1 MKRGRR
7 THVWTPRDFVD
18 LGTRT
23 AVDVALHRLAGNDMV
38 RRISRGLYDIP
49 RYVRT
54 DLIAP
59 DFAAVLEAI
68 ARRDG
73 VRVLIDERSA
83 AQRLGFAPGKPTT
96 LKVLSSGELE
106 DIALGNLIIEFRT
119 VAPSRLVWS
128 GRPASYLV
136 QAMKHLR
143 KRIESSDRELDV
155 RFREILDGKG
165 GTAIRKDLERGLGEL
180 PVWLLPHV
188 KRILRPMHRPSAVNS
203 KS

>member
-7 THVWTPRDFVD
+7 SHVWTPRDFVD

-23 AVDVALHRLAGNDMV
+23 AVDVALHRMTGNDMV

-49 RYVRT
+49 RYERDV
-54 DLIAP
+54 LIAP
-59 DFAAVLEAI
+59 DLASILEAV

-73 VRVLIDERSA
+73 VQVLIDEQSA
-83 AQRLGFAPGKPTT
+83 AQRLGLARGRPAT

-106 DIALGNLIIEFRT
+106 DIVLDTLRIEFRT

-136 QAMKHLR
+136 QALRHIR
-143 KRIESSDRELDV
+143 KRIEASDGELDV
-155 RFREILDGKG
+155 RLREILADKG
-165 GTAIRKDLERGLGEL
+165 GAAIRKDLERGLGEL

-188 KRILRPMHRPSAVNS
+188 KRILRPPR

>member
-7 THVWTPRDFVD
+7 TRVWTPRDFVD

-23 AVDVALHRLAGNDMV
+23 AVDVAIHRLAGNDMV

-49 RYVRT
+49 RYEKT
-54 DLIAP
+54 ALLPPDL
-59 DFAAVLEAI
+59 AAVLEAI

-83 AQRLGFAPGKPTT
+83 AQRLGLASGKPTT

-106 DIALGNLIIEFRT
+106 DIALDRRLTIEFRT

-128 GRPASYLV
+128 GRPAAYLV

-155 RFREILDGKG
+155 RFREILEGKG
-165 GTAIRKDLERGLGEL
+165 GAAIRKDLERGLGEL

-188 KRILRPMHRPSAVNS
+188 KRILRPPR